1 MPRSLSSHNH
11 VLQQSEQVG
20 QATREVSLEMIIPA
34 DMGRRLGGKKRPKSK
49 QKKMERRVPVLPG
62 AACMSNTESLSPTKI
77 MAK

>member
-1 MPRSLSSHNH
+1 MPRSLPSHNH

-49 QKKMERRVPVLPG
+49 
-62 AACMSNTESLSPTKI
+62 
-77 MAK
+77 